1 MKEALSNNLYES
13 INSHLL
19 NDDSPSEFLNQISK
33 EEEFTRY
40 PFDLLLKLKYTD
52 QSPVHHP
59 EGNVWNHMLLVVNQA
74 AKYKAMSKNP
84 RAFIWAALLHDIGKP
99 STTRERKGKITSYDH
114 DKVGAKLVKEFLSN
128 FTTDDTFIELVSNLV
143 LYHMQILFVVN
154 DLPFADIRGMIR
166 NSDIEEIALLGL
178 CDRLGR
184 TGANQEKEERN
195 IDLFLQKCKSNR
207 NIKK

>member
-1 MKEALSNNLYES
+1 MKETLSINLYES

-40 PFDLLLKLKYTD
+40 PFDLLLKLKYTN

-59 EGNVWNHMLLVVNQA
+59 EGSVWNHMLLVVDQA
-74 AKYKAMSKNP
+74 AKYKVKSKNP
-84 RAFIWAALLHDIGKP
+84 RAIIWAALLHDIGKP

-154 DLPFADIRGMIR
+154 DLPFADIKGMIK

-195 IDLFLQKCKSNR
+195 IELFLQKCKSSR